1 MGLIVTL
8 IFSIL
13 KLFLAFVGLIAN
25 IIIKILPYIFKDLIK
40 LIKGL
45 WQVLSLIGLTLLW
58 GFSSL
63 FEFSKDKFNQRKRK
77 KLALE

>member
-25 IIIKILPYIFKDLIK
+25 IIIKILPYIFKFWCCGILTDIQTQSA
-40 LIKGL
+40 GL
-45 WQVLSLIGLTLLW
+45 VDEACFGAVA
-58 GFSSL
+58 F
-63 FEFSKDKFNQRKRK
+63 
-77 KLALE
+77 